1 MGKYDRMDQVQ
12 YRNVLSVII
21 RAKINPS
28 GNARMIK
35 SAAASQEA
43 AEYKSSYRDYRIL
56 CINRVPV
63 P

>member
-43 AEYKSSYRDYRIL
+43 AEYKFV
-56 CINRVPV
+56 VPRLTN
-63 P
+63 PLYI

>member
-21 RAKINPS
+21 RAKINPN

-43 AEYKSSYRDYRIL
+43 AEYKFI
-56 CINRVPV
+56 VPRL
-63 P
+63 